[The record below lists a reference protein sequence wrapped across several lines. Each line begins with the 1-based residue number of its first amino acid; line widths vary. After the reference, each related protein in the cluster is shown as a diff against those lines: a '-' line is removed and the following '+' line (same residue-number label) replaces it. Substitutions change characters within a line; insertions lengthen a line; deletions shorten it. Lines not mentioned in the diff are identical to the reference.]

1 LRVAGPK
8 PALEYN
14 LLPGL
19 DEMILETIIP
29 SARGNTLD
37 PEVRNPAFQRA
48 GRGHN
53 LLFTFRDRPSAS
65 STIGLVEFAFNII
78 SSFGVLL
85 QG

>member
-19 DEMILETIIP
+19 DEMILETITP

-53 LLFTFRDRPSAS
+53 LLFTF
-65 STIGLVEFAFNII
+65 
-78 SSFGVLL
+78 
-85 QG
+85 